1 MKKLKLKK
9 LLSTAL
15 AGVLILASAFSLAG
29 LSAGEQQG
37 GIGLKCYTVSADSP
51 SSEEETIVDIEGVN
65 LVTLSANGYEFYNSK
80 NPPTVDIAHYGTEP
94 DYEYNDFQATY
105 SYVLKVDFSTCDIE
119 DIEMLKSFTLTL
131 SDFYVWSEESDSA
144 EFSAL
149 SKIEA
154 PEGLESFNVK
164 EENGGFTVTF
174 NADGRALEDYNFE
187 ARWILSGDIAGNIVL
202 VDFNI
207 EGNVVLENEVTSNAK
222 IVKELVATVYPTNA
236 KNKEVDW
243 DIEWEDKTVEDNVID
258 YANIIPAEDGSNV
271 AYLEVYKAF
280 RGKNI
285 LIYCTTR
292 QGGYSAKCKVIF
304 EGLPED
310 MTVSD
315 AEGNSIEKGAKLDVY
330 TGEQLT
336 LNLNSL
342 NRFNDVTDNVNYS
355 VKKGTLYAKKDVR
368 IYYSTGNDPIEEK
381 TFNDTEANGN
391 ATYAYSNSIGKN
403 ADFTFNYTDFLNV
416 KIEGNVLTI
425 DIKDISQATQRKI
438 GSRDIIIAEMTID
451 TTADYYFTLTLTNGV
466 GEFEIVVY
474 PGIGTE
480 GVDINGPSQI

>member
-15 AGVLILASAFSLAG
+15 ASVLVLASAFSLAG

-37 GIGLKCYTVSADSP
+37 GIGLKCYTVSADTP
-51 SSEEETIVDIEGVN
+51 TENETVVDIKGYN
-65 LVTLSANGYEFYNSK
+65 LVKVGGEGEEFYDSK
-80 NPPTVDIAHYGTEP
+80 NPPSGDFGHLGAEP
-94 DYEYNDFQATY
+94 DYDFNEFSATY
-105 SYVLKVDFSTCDIE
+105 NYSLYVDFSTCDIE
-119 DIEMLKSFTLTL
+119 GIERMKSFSLTL
-131 SDFYVWSEESDSA
+131 SGFSVESEEASSA
-144 EFSAL
+144 SFN
-149 SKIEA
+149 KIAYTEA
-154 PEGLESFNVK
+154 PNELESFKV
-164 EENGGFTVTF
+164 EEGNGGFTVSF
-174 NADGRALEDYNFE
+174 DADGRELKDYNF
-187 ARWILSGDIAGNIVL
+187 RIDWRVSGDIAGRYAL
-202 VDFNI
+202 VYFSL
-207 EGNVVLENEVTSNAK
+207 EGSVVLENEVTSNAK
-222 IVKELVATVYPTNA
+222 VTKELVATVYPTNA

-258 YANIIPAEDGSNV
+258 YANILPAEDGSNV

-304 EGLPED
+304 EGLPEE

-315 AEGNSIEKGAKLDVY
+315 AEGNSIEEGAKLDVY

-342 NRFNDVTDNVNYS
+342 NRFNDVTDNVTYK
-355 VKKGTLYAKKDVR
+355 VKSGKLFAKKDVR

-381 TFNDTEANGN
+381 TFNDTEANAN

-403 ADFTFNYTDFLNV
+403 AEFTFNYTNFLNV

-425 DIKDISQATQRKI
+425 DIKDISKATQRAI
-438 GSRDIIIAEMTID
+438 GSRDAIIAEMTID
-451 TTADYYFTLTLTNGV
+451 TTADYYFTLTLSNGV
-466 GEFEIVVY
+466 GEFDIVVY